1 MDSSSAI
8 ESSRLSRASHAIIRL
23 SMIAVKI
30 ELLIECDLLSWP
42 SSLHAIH
49 VIIIYLSKQTL
60 NDIAHVIALCSP
72 QLEENMY
79 Q

>member
-1 MDSSSAI
+1 
-8 ESSRLSRASHAIIRL
+8 
-23 SMIAVKI
+23 MIAVKI